1 MTHTARL
8 ALTLLISSIDSACEI
23 LIQEEQLSQFSELRH
38 QIGILRLNL
47 LDLKRNLEYP
57 DVE

>member
-23 LIQEEQLSQFSELRH
+23 LIMEEQMSQFSELRH

-47 LDLKRNLEYP
+47 LDLKRSLEYP
-57 DVE
+57 EVE

>member
-23 LIQEEQLSQFSELRH
+23 LIMEEQIGQFSELRH

-57 DVE
+57 EVE